1 MKELHEPT
9 PGELLQTEFLDE
21 YGITAYQLA
30 KATKM
35 QPTRVSEIL
44 HGKRSISLDTAQRL
58 SRYFGTTV
66 AFWINMQ
73 MQYEIRSQNSR
84 TKKQIA
90 QIRPIK
96 LKLDTVQVDQ
106 DIPVERTENDIPFL
120 NPALRPA

>member
-1 MKELHEPT
+1 MRELHEPT

-30 KATKM
+30 KDTKM

-66 AFWINMQ
+66 VFWINMQ
-73 MQYEIRSQNSR
+73 MQYELRSQDAR

-96 LKLDTVQVDQ
+96 PRPDAIQVDQ
-106 DIPVERTENDIPFL
+106 DAPVETTENDRPLL
-120 NPALRPA
+120 NPVLRPA

>member
-1 MKELHEPT
+1 MRELHEPT

-30 KATKM
+30 KDTKM

-73 MQYEIRSQNSR
+73 MQYEIRSQDSR

-96 LKLDTVQVDQ
+96 LKLDVVQVDQ
-106 DIPVERTENDIPFL
+106 DIPVETTGNDIPLL
-120 NPALRPA
+120 NPVLRPA

>member
-1 MKELHEPT
+1 VRELHEPT

-30 KATKM
+30 KETKM
-35 QPTRVSEIL
+35 QQTRVSEIL

-73 MQYEIRSQNSR
+73 MQYEIRSQDPR

-96 LKLDTVQVDQ
+96 QELDTVQVNQ
-106 DIPVERTENDIPFL
+106 DTPVETAENDISLL
-120 NPALRPA
+120 NPVLRPA

>member
-1 MKELHEPT
+1 MRELHEPT

-30 KATKM
+30 KETKM
-35 QPTRVSEIL
+35 QQTRVSEIL

-73 MQYEIRSQNSR
+73 MQYEIRSQDPR

-96 LKLDTVQVDQ
+96 QELDTVQVNQ
-106 DIPVERTENDIPFL
+106 DTPVETAENDISLL
-120 NPALRPA
+120 NPVLRPA